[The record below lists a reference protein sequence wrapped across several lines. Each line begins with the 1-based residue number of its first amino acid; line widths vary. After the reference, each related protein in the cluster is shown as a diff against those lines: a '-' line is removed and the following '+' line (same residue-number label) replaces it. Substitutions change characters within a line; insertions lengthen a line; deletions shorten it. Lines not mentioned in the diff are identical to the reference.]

1 MANYIYDPDTD
12 ELIPTNSVKGKLLV
26 EQARLKANAVVQSAG
41 SEMSGGGVS
50 SKPMGAPDIN
60 RPNII
65 EGRTATD
72 TQVAADEQATDTQAA
87 DAQAAAVAQATADA
101 QAAATAAAA
110 AEAAAQQA
118 INDAKNAAELA
129 AANAALAAAKTAADA
144 AAKAAKEAAA
154 RAAAD
159 AAAAAATAANAKSYT
174 ATDGT
179 EFTDQNAFATYQSS
193 LYATNATTQLEKDKT
208 TAERKS
214 AYSLL
219 ESEFKKYGLEK
230 LALTVKDL
238 IINGTPTSEATMRL
252 RATTEYQTRFA
263 GNTMLLKAGK
273 NVYTES
279 TYLDLENDMQE
290 SFKAYGVQNLL
301 GATREQQQ
309 KYLSTFIGEVI
320 SPLEVK
326 RRLKTSVEEVRNRP
340 DILRTFQKYYPSIEE
355 TDIVSYFLDPKQT
368 ETRLN
373 AKVQASQI
381 GSAAARQ
388 GLVSNVLTSEDL
400 AALRVSEDEANL
412 GYAKIARDLP
422 TLQKY
427 GNIEGQDVGQTNL
440 EDAYLKN
447 LSSEQRKIDQATQRE
462 RDRFAA
468 SAGNAPGAYSTG
480 YLKKSSAAGLI

>member
-1 MANYIYDPDTD
+1 MALSGVGQYKTVDPAFVRDAKAEADAIKRGMTAAQIEERGGVNASGYYGDSWSSTKNLTPAEYD
-12 ELIPTNSVKGKLLV
+12 
-26 EQARLKANAVVQSAG
+26 AVVNKGIAEG
-41 SEMSGGGVS
+41 KTGVQI
-50 SKPMGAPDIN
+50 G
-60 RPNII
+60 
-65 EGRTATD
+65 
-72 TQVAADEQATDTQAA
+72 QLL
-87 DAQAAAVAQATADA
+87 
-101 QAAATAAAA
+101 
-110 AEAAAQQA
+110 
-118 INDAKNAAELA
+118 NAAMD
-129 AANAALAAAKTAADA
+129 K
-144 AAKAAKEAAA
+144 
-154 RAAAD
+154 
-159 AAAAAATAANAKSYT
+159 KSGASSGTVSTSSNVTTVNPSIYT
-174 ATDGT
+174 ALDGT
-179 EFTDQNAFATYQSS
+179 KFTDQNAFATYQSS
-193 LYATNATTQLEKDKT
+193 LYATNAATQLEKDKT
-208 TAERKS
+208 TAERQS

-263 GNTMLLKAGK
+263 GNAMLLKAGK

-400 AALRVSEDEANL
+400 AALKVSEDEANL

-468 SAGNAPGAYSTG
+468 SAGNAPGAYSSG
-480 YLKKSSAAGLI
+480 YLKKSSAAGQI

>member
-1 MANYIYDPDTD
+1 MALSGVGQYKTVDPAFVRD
-12 ELIPTNSVKGKLLV
+12 
-26 EQARLKANAVVQSAG
+26 AKAEADAIKRGMTAAQI
-41 SEMSGGGVS
+41 EERGGVNASGYYGDSWS
-50 SKPMGAPDIN
+50 STKNLTPAEYDAAIVGKSGAAI
-60 RPNII
+60 
-65 EGRTATD
+65 G
-72 TQVAADEQATDTQAA
+72 
-87 DAQAAAVAQATADA
+87 
-101 QAAATAAAA
+101 
-110 AEAAAQQA
+110 QA
-118 INDAKNAAELA
+118 INAATSAKSGLSSGSSISTST
-129 AANAALAAAKTAADA
+129 ANATG
-144 AAKAAKEAAA
+144 
-154 RAAAD
+154 
-159 AAAAAATAANAKSYT
+159 TNTYT
-174 ATDGT
+174 ALDGT
-179 EFTDQNAFATYQSS
+179 KFTDQNAFATYQSS
-193 LYATNATTQLEKDKT
+193 LYATNAATQLEKDKT

-263 GNTMLLKAGK
+263 GNAMLLKAGK

-290 SFKAYGVQNLL
+290 SFKAYGVQDLL
-301 GATREQQQ
+301 GTTREQQQ
-309 KYLSTFIGEVI
+309 KYLSAFIGEVI

-340 DILRTFQKYYPSIEE
+340 DILKTFQKYYPSINE

-368 ETRLN
+368 ETKLN

-400 AALRVSEDEANL
+400 AALKVSENEANL
-412 GYAKIARDLP
+412 GYAKIAKDLP

-440 EDAYLKN
+440 EDAYLRN
-447 LSSEQRKIDQATQRE
+447 LASEQRKIDQAAQRE

-480 YLKKSSAAGLI
+480 YLKKSSTAGQI

>member
-1 MANYIYDPDTD
+1 MALSGVGQYKTVDPAFVRDAKAEADAIKRGMTAAYIEERGGVNASGYYGDSWSSTKNLTPAEYD
-12 ELIPTNSVKGKLLV
+12 
-26 EQARLKANAVVQSAG
+26 AVVNKGIA
-41 SEMSGGGVS
+41 
-50 SKPMGAPDIN
+50 
-60 RPNII
+60 
-65 EGRTATD
+65 EGRTGV
-72 TQVAADEQATDTQAA
+72 QIGQSL
-87 DAQAAAVAQATADA
+87 
-101 QAAATAAAA
+101 
-110 AEAAAQQA
+110 
-118 INDAKNAAELA
+118 NAAMDKKSGA
-129 AANAALAAAKTAADA
+129 SSGSSISTSTANATG
-144 AAKAAKEAAA
+144 
-154 RAAAD
+154 
-159 AAAAAATAANAKSYT
+159 TNTYT
-174 ATDGT
+174 ALDGT
-179 EFTDQNAFATYQSS
+179 KFTDQNAFATYQSS
-193 LYATNATTQLEKDKT
+193 LYATNAATQLEKDKT

-301 GATREQQQ
+301 GTTREQQQ

-400 AALRVSEDEANL
+400 AALKVSEDEANL

-422 TLQKY
+422 TLRKF
-427 GNIEGQDVGQTNL
+427 GNIEGEDVGQTNL

-480 YLKKSSAAGLI
+480 YLKKSSAAGQI

>member
-50 SKPMGAPDIN
+50 SKPMGASDIN

-65 EGRTATD
+65 EGRTT
-72 TQVAADEQATDTQAA
+72 TDTQAA
-87 DAQAAAVAQATADA
+87 ADVTATADTQATADA

-110 AEAAAQQA
+110 AEAAAQRA
-118 INDAKNAAELA
+118 IKDAETAAELA
-129 AANAALAAAKTAADA
+129 AANAALAAARTAADV

-159 AAAAAATAANAKSYT
+159 AAAAAAAKATNAKSYT

-252 RATTEYQTRFA
+252 RETTEYQTRFA
-263 GNTMLLKAGK
+263 GNAMLLKAGK

-301 GATREQQQ
+301 GTTREQQQ

-400 AALRVSEDEANL
+400 AALKVSEDEANL

-447 LSSEQRKIDQATQRE
+447 LASEQRKIDQATQRE

-480 YLKKSSAAGLI
+480 YLKKSSAAGQI